1 MWNTQKFN
9 CVGIFSGIKG
19 HRDEILHMDISVD
32 GEKMISG
39 GIDHNIMIWDL
50 TQTERTNAKGKDAK
64 RHHFPYF
71 STRDIHGN
79 YVDCVKFFGDGFL
92 SKSCES
98 KIIYW
103 RIVEDLRG
111 KMVAEKL
118 LTFDIDECEIWY
130 VKMAIDPRMN
140 FLAVGNQKGKINIFN
155 ISTDCVPQNSRK
167 CSLIHFRSTST
178 IRDISFSADSEIL
191 IAVCDN
197 GTIWRWNNTQLY
209 QK

>member
-1 MWNTQKFN
+1 MWNAQKSS
-9 CVGIFSGIKG
+9 CVAIFSGIKG
-19 HRDEILHMDISVD
+19 HRDEILNIDISID
-32 GEKMISG
+32 GTKMISG
-39 GIDHNIMIWDL
+39 GIDHNIMIWELNQQESD
-50 TQTERTNAKGKDAK
+50 KDKAK

-71 STRDIHGN
+71 STRDVHGN

-111 KMVAEKL
+111 KMTAEKL

-130 VKMAIDPRMN
+130 VKMAIDPKMN

-155 ISTDCVPQNSRK
+155 ISNDASPQHNRK
-167 CSLIHFRSTST
+167 SSLVHFRSTST

-197 GTIWRWNNTQLY
+197 GTIWRWNKTQMY
-209 QK
+209 QIQ

>member
-1 MWNTQKFN
+1 MS
-9 CVGIFSGIKG
+9 CVALFSGIEG
-19 HRDEILHMDISVD
+19 HRDEILSIDISID
-32 GEKMISG
+32 GKQMISG
-39 GIDHNIMIWDL
+39 GIDHNILIWDL
-50 TQTERTNAKGKDAK
+50 NVNVLVKEKSTK
-64 RHHFPYF
+64 RIHFPFF

-111 KMVAEKL
+111 KMIAEKL
-118 LTFDIDECEIWY
+118 FTFEVDECDIWY
-130 VKMAIDPRMN
+130 VKMTVDPKMN

-155 ISTDCVPQNSRK
+155 ISNDLSPQHNRK
-167 CSLIHFRSTST
+167 NCLVHFRSTST
-178 IRDISFSADSEIL
+178 VRDICFSSDSDTL

-197 GTIWRWNNTQLY
+197 GTIWRWNRKQIY
-209 QK
+209 Q